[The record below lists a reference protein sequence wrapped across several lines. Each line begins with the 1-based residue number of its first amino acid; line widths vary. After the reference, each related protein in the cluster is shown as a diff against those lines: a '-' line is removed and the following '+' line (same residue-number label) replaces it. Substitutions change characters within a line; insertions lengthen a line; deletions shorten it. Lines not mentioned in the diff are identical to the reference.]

1 MVVVGQ
7 LVLRILDGAVLGAE
21 LLAEL
26 GRACGT
32 YLDALAACDAVF
44 LVDMGN
50 VGAAGHIGSVEKL
63 RGAQSVAYA
72 GCAVADGEY
81 LVLAVDIG
89 YLMDI
94 ALVLGALEYLHDLLI
109 GRLVTV
115 LAGLDGV
122 LCAVADGDAPEVGE
136 VAAAFTAHG
145 LRAAAGANADCV
157 CIVFL
162 QPVGEMLNTDG
173 LGVGR
178 YRLFDG
184 DDVHTDTGA
193 AERNHGSDLFKGET
207 RHALKEVAHLGVL
220 VDKVLAHVKK
230 FCSAGNEEREKILL
244 YVLGILPVIF
254 EKTDAAHFLQLGLKR
269 FRVAAAC
276 RFGDLL
282 KSHGDALFHAQCYI
296 DHLIVENV
304 YKTPVFGTVFS
315 ELFKAELIG
324 DAVGHFFTELKELFF
339 VSYHI
344 LLLSLER
351 ETCCS
356 ITVKNITQ
364 PDKSHAKLTRFGG
377 NFVELYIT
385 AIVYKNAAYIRRVI
399 SNILLAS
406 ALTAGVIDGVF
417 TGQEYL

>member
-32 YLDALAACDAVF
+32 YLDALAAGNAVF
-44 LVDMGN
+44 LVDMRD
-50 VGAAGHIGSVEKL
+50 VRAAGHVRRVEEL
-63 RGAQSVAYA
+63 GGAQGVADA
-72 GCAVADGEY
+72 GRAVADGEY

-94 ALVLGALEYLHDLLI
+94 ALILGALEYLHDLLI

-207 RHALKEVAHLGVL
+207 SHALKEVAHLGVL
-220 VDKVLAHVKK
+220 IYKAFAHIEK
-230 FCSAGNEEREKILL
+230 FCGAGDKEREKVLL
-244 YVLGILPVIF
+244 FVLRVFPIVLK
-254 EKTDAAHFLQLGLKR
+254 KTDAAHFLKLILKR

-276 RFGDLL
+276 RFGNLL
-282 KSHGDALFHAQCYI
+282 KSHGDALFHAQG
-296 DHLIVENV
+296 DVNHLIVQNV
-304 YKTPVFGTVFS
+304 DKTPEFRTAFVKLFKS
-315 ELFKAELIG
+315 ELVR
-324 DAVGHFFTELKELFF
+324 DTVGHLLAELKELFF

-356 ITVKNITQ
+356 VTVKNIT
-364 PDKSHAKLTRFGG
+364 
-377 NFVELYIT
+377 
-385 AIVYKNAAYIRRVI
+385 
-399 SNILLAS
+399 
-406 ALTAGVIDGVF
+406 
-417 TGQEYL
+417 